1 MFLKQQST
9 TVYSH
14 HTRNTPTAQAL
25 FYGGLLKRINVALKV
40 LKCYVI
46 VLMWEDICF
55 YVGMVY
61 PQRRRTLYSLQ

>member
-1 MFLKQQST
+1 MFLKQQAT

-14 HTRNTPTAQAL
+14 HTSDTPTAQAL
-25 FYGGLLKRINVALKV
+25 FYRGLVKRINVSLKV

-46 VLMWEDICF
+46 VLVWEDIRF

-61 PQRRRTLYSLQ
+61 PQRRCTLYSLQ